1 MAVISGLAQDLWV
14 SGSKLSGDVGV
25 INNLSTPRG
34 DFDITSMDLSAMRRL
49 QGLADGML
57 EFVPFFNDAAGAAH
71 PILSALPSTDVLMLW
86 AMGKVVGS
94 AAMSLAVKQVNY
106 DWTRGQDGEL
116 LGNVLGENANGIA
129 PEWMRL
135 LTAGELQ
142 QTSAGSESSR
152 DDAASSSAGAGAVLH
167 MKDITGTSVTVVIE
181 DSADDSAWATLISF
195 TTVSNGSEPTAER
208 LTVSGTV
215 NRYLRITTTGTFS
228 VANFAVAIRRG
239 TAEDD
244 VAYA

>member
-1 MAVISGLAQDLWV
+1 MVTSGLAQDLWV

-34 DFDITSMDLSAMRRL
+34 EFNFTSIDLSAMKRG

-71 PILSALPSTDVLMLW
+71 AILSALPTTDVLMLY
-86 AMGKVVGS
+86 ALGQSVN
-94 AAMSLAVKQVNY
+94 APAMSMAVKQVNY
-106 DWTRGQDGEL
+106 DWSRSQDGEL

-129 PEWMRL
+129 PEWMEM

-142 QTSAGSESSR
+142 QTSAGSEASR

-181 DSADDSAWATLISF
+181 DSPDDSVWSTLISF
-195 TTVSNGSEPTAER
+195 TTVSDGSEPTVER

-215 NRYLRITTTGTFS
+215 NRYLRITTTGTFT
-228 VANFAVAIRRG
+228 VGNFAVAIRRG
-239 TAEDD
+239 ESVDN